1 MPKNKADL
9 KGIIVPIVTP
19 LTDDEE
25 LDQVSLEKLINRM
38 IHSGIQGIFIGGSM
52 GEYPNL
58 KDKVKFDLYEQS
70 SDIANGKLL
79 KLANISENSEKKVM
93 ENISKIRKLAV
104 DYYVLTAPYYF
115 SYSQNDLKNFFLH
128 IADSSEKPLLVYNIP
143 VFVNHRLSRELIF
156 SLMDHPNIV
165 GLKDSSGEFSQFS
178 RILMEKNSQ
187 FVVFQG
193 IPELV
198 YSSFLLKCDGAI
210 PGLGNLIPE
219 KFERLFS
226 SIVEGKTEL
235 AKQLQLEINQIN
247 QVFDQLGGIIAI
259 KYALSLLNV
268 CLPITTRPFPEL
280 TKNQKQIIK
289 ETLKNYQIQN

>member
-1 MPKNKADL
+1 M
-9 KGIIVPIVTP
+9 
-19 LTDDEE
+19 
-25 LDQVSLEKLINRM
+25 
-38 IHSGIQGIFIGGSM
+38 
-52 GEYPNL
+52 
-58 KDKVKFDLYEQS
+58 
-70 SDIANGKLL
+70 
-79 KLANISENSEKKVM
+79 
-93 ENISKIRKLAV
+93 
-104 DYYVLTAPYYF
+104 
-115 SYSQNDLKNFFLH
+115 
-128 IADSSEKPLLVYNIP
+128 
-143 VFVNHRLSRELIF
+143 
-156 SLMDHPNIV
+156 
-165 GLKDSSGEFSQFS
+165 
-178 RILMEKNSQ
+178 
-187 FVVFQG
+187 VFQG